1 MTASDTV
8 RSSCLNGSDLQ
19 TAINKEPAF
28 ADSRTFVVR
37 PSNAI
42 IMSDQHELRNSLF
55 VTCLS
60 SLNPRL
66 MFEPPPQTKARQI
79 YTALENAQN
88 RLASPVLLHCSRILE
103 AQSTT
108 WYVSTGDYGR
118 ACIRNSS
125 PLNRILQ
132 TNTRNRQPCLDFEF
146 RV

>member
-1 MTASDTV
+1 MCLCHCMTASDTA

-66 MFEPPPQTKARQI
+66 LFEP
-79 YTALENAQN
+79 QN

-118 ACIRNSS
+118 AYIRNSS